1 MTTCKNRAWQAAQ
14 SALIWEQGVAGSNP
28 AVPTTSSTGQRLSP
42 ADLGERPPF
51 GRRFRATS
59 VPLGGSAE
67 RSAGRSAAAWTSS
80 SRAAAMAW
88 SRPSGAGH
96 GTAALPPRPRGLL
109 GTTSLRA
116 AACGGRPRPARPNC
130 GLAAI
135 TCSKLGRSYSTYYLI
150 ARHFKLPIRFMN
162 NINQIDLTTRDSC
175 LSHSDYSP
183 VPR

>member
-1 MTTCKNRAWQAAQ
+1 MSRLSHGWPVLLMFVR
-14 SALIWEQGVAGSNP
+14 SFS
-28 AVPTTSSTGQRLSP
+28 TSS
-42 ADLGERPPF
+42 
-51 GRRFRATS
+51 
-59 VPLGGSAE
+59 
-67 RSAGRSAAAWTSS
+67 
-80 SRAAAMAW
+80 
-88 SRPSGAGH
+88 
-96 GTAALPPRPRGLL
+96 
-109 GTTSLRA
+109 
-116 AACGGRPRPARPNC
+116 RPNC

>member
-1 MTTCKNRAWQAAQ
+1 MLAFRSVQQ
-14 SALIWEQGVAGSNP
+14 SNHCAREEFLYELKA
-28 AVPTTSSTGQRLSP
+28 
-42 ADLGERPPF
+42 
-51 GRRFRATS
+51 
-59 VPLGGSAE
+59 
-67 RSAGRSAAAWTSS
+67 
-80 SRAAAMAW
+80 
-88 SRPSGAGH
+88 
-96 GTAALPPRPRGLL
+96 
-109 GTTSLRA
+109 SLRA

-150 ARHFKLPIRFMN
+150 ARHFKPPIRFMN